1 MNFMIVTCAITSIV
15 MICRKTLKKQEQR
28 QILSVCNLI
37 LCFILTYIYIYI
49 YIERERERERERGRE
64 RESRKKCQD
73 GQLLTLKR

>member
-49 YIERERERERERGRE
+49 YREREREREGGREGGRE
-64 RESRKKCQD
+64 RVEKNARMD
-73 GQLLTLKR
+73 NF